1 MVKLKG
7 VRVGLFLAIIIS
19 ILSACGKTEVPQG
32 ATYEVLEPDA
42 FSKKMEE
49 TADYQLV
56 DARTPGEVA
65 AGKLSG
71 AVAYDY
77 KADEIEKAANE
88 LDKSK
93 PVFIYCGS
101 GIRSEKSAEIL
112 MKAGFTEIYDMKGGM
127 KAWKAAGKEVE

>member
-1 MVKLKG
+1 MMKLKG
-7 VRVGLFLAIIIS
+7 VRIGLFLAIIIS

-32 ATYEVLEPDA
+32 ATYEVLEPEDFA
-42 FSKKMEE
+42 EKMAE
-49 TADYQLV
+49 TTDYQLV

-65 AGKLSG
+65 SGKLTG

-77 KADEIEKAANE
+77 KADEIEKATSE